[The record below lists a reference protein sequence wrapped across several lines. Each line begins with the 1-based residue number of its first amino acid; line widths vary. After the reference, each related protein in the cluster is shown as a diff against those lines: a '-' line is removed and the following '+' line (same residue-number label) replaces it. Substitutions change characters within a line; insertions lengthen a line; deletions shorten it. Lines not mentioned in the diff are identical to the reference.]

1 MPIND
6 AAEMGQFALRL
17 HLITEEQLR
26 ECLQELGSR
35 SDPPATLLRLLERRN
50 YLSSWQSSKL
60 IKEDR
65 DGYFL
70 GGYRLLYRIAAG
82 SFGRVFRADD
92 PRTGEIVAIKVLRR
106 RWTEDAHKVALFE
119 REGKVGLTLQHPN
132 IVRILSVSKDAKTGQ
147 HYIVMEFVE
156 GGNLRDIL
164 KIHKK
169 MGRAEA
175 LRILE
180 ECAAGLAFAHSRGM
194 THRDIKPSNILL
206 AASGTARLVDFGLA
220 EITGPSDDD
229 TSVDRT
235 VDYSGL
241 ERATGVRAGDIR
253 SDIYFLGT
261 TIFELLTGRPLLLPT
276 KNKQS
281 RMLKQR
287 FVEAGKAIQRDDP
300 DMAGPIYS
308 LMTRMTADEP
318 AERFQTPAQLLEA
331 VRTIRAELE
340 GGTAP
345 KQAIPT
351 GEKTVYV
358 IEAHSK
364 LQDAF
369 RESLRERGWRVLMS
383 MDASRAVQRYQQ
395 TPYHALI
402 VDVGTVGESAIPE
415 INRLLGEVETLRLK
429 FCAAVILNED
439 QENLRGSIGELPGL
453 QILIR
458 PVTMKQ
464 VSNLLRTTF
473 PDEPGA

>member
-1 MPIND
+1 MPITD
-6 AAEMGQFALRL
+6 AAGMGQFALRL
-17 HLITEEQLR
+17 NLISEEQLR
-26 ECLQELGSR
+26 ECLRELGSR
-35 SDPPATLLRLLERRN
+35 SDPPETLLRLLERRN

-60 IKEDR
+60 VKEDR

-92 PRTGEIVAIKVLRR
+92 PRTGEVVAIKVLRR

-164 KIHKK
+164 RIHKK

-180 ECAAGLAFAHSRGM
+180 ECAAGLTFAHSRGM

-241 ERATGVRAGDIR
+241 ERATGVKAGDIR
-253 SDIYFLGT
+253 SDIYFRGT
-261 TIFELLTGRPLLLPT
+261 TLFELLTGRPMLPST
-276 KNKQS
+276 KDKQA

-287 FVEAGKAIQRDDP
+287 FVDASKAIKRDDP
-300 DMAGPIYS
+300 DLTGPIYA
-308 LMTRMTADEP
+308 LLNRMTAYEP
-318 AERFQTPAQLLEA
+318 TERFQTPAQLFEA
-331 VRTIRAELE
+331 IRTIRAELD
-340 GGTAP
+340 GGDAP
-345 KQAIPT
+345 KAFAPT
-351 GEKTVYV
+351 GERTVYV

-369 RESLRERGWRVLMS
+369 RVSLKERGWRVLMS

-402 VDVGTVGESAIPE
+402 VDVGTVGESAILE

-439 QENLRGSIGELPGL
+439 QTDLRESINESPVV
-453 QILIR
+453 QILVR

-473 PDEPGA
+473 PDVPEA